1 MPSSGAPSTHTEGE
15 REREICSVEQI
26 YAMASSDASTS
37 SGSEYQVFLSFRRPD
52 TGVGFT
58 DFLFHSLID
67 AGVHVFRDDEELR
80 VGERIDGSL
89 QRAIDNSKIYIPVFS
104 RTYASSQW
112 CLRELA
118 QIVANTS
125 KSEGKKEIL
134 PIFFDVEPDD
144 VKLKTLL
151 YRDAILNL
159 EREKKLSNEQVDA
172 WREALME
179 VDAIKGWEVKKYK
192 GYGDVIK
199 LIVEEVVQK
208 LKTKHR
214 SVTEHLVGIDDRV
227 AALTEL
233 LDVGSDGVRL
243 IGIHGMGG
251 IGKTTLAKVVFNQL
265 SSNFGKC
272 CCFMEDVRAKSLRT
286 DGLIELQKKLLSQ
299 IGHPT
304 ETRSIDEID
313 YGTKRIE
320 EVLSNKKVLIALDD
334 VANLEQV
341 EKLVGRSTLNSG
353 SRILITTR
361 NKDILRINRPN
372 YQISEYEM
380 EVMSSDH
387 ALELFSRHAFNSDSQ
402 SDDYKDL
409 SGKIVAAIGRL
420 PLALEVIGS
429 FLRGK
434 GQDIW
439 RETSEKLSKAPHD
452 DVFEKLKISYDALS
466 YQQQQI
472 FLDIACFFIGEPT
485 TYAIYMWKDC
495 DFFPDAG
502 VGVLISMS
510 LVKIVENT
518 FWMHDQLGDLGREI
532 VHRQNP
538 INPEERSRIWI
549 DKEVLEAIRTKEMKN
564 NVQALTLDLRKS
576 DNKTITS
583 EEIGRFQH
591 LRYLGLSGGTFRG
604 NLAMSL
610 TNMSW
615 IFWSSPPRR
624 LFFKP
629 TNMRLNN
636 VVVLEFSRNAFID
649 DSKLQSLTK
658 RARKLKVLSLEYC
671 HNIKRMPDFSG
682 CPNLERLN
690 FNGCSNLRKLDGSIG
705 TLNSLIEPKIRSCYS
720 LEDLPEEIGNL
731 VNLKHFSVEECPM
744 KKLPDSIWKLKSL
757 CELHFHNHD
766 TRVRSAN
773 SWEIPSAVTLENLEV
788 LRIHSHNLKGRL
800 PSAIGN
806 LPFLRVLRL
815 LRTCINEVPETVSM
829 LPCLQTLELIDCD
842 EIQELPTLPPSLNNL
857 RVSSKSLLV
866 VPHLSNPTNLVMLD
880 LDGGSCWKQGG
891 KICNGDLVGMGKLS
905 KPNKLKLQHLNVPA
919 PAELASLSQLKE
931 LCLFGLDLRTLTQ
944 LPSSLLELQLYKL
957 NSTVSLSSGLE
968 NLSSL
973 QLISSQVQ
981 EIQLSGHQLHNLT
994 ELILS
999 GGYYHTL
1006 ERLGLSN
1013 LRKLKI
1019 VWVSN
1024 CPKLVEI
1031 KFVGAFESLDDLSI
1045 QDCESLGRLGYAGEA
1060 ESIDELTMEEGRL
1073 ILLSRVL
1080 CKLRRFELACCPKIL
1095 QIQVLGTS
1103 ELWKEFWVRGCRSL
1117 QSVRGLSNSKKL
1129 EKLHIW
1135 NCDGLRVVEGLDE
1148 LEALNDLFIQNR
1160 PSLERWIDVSN
1171 TKLPNDC
1178 RIEIPDVSHRR
1189 SKTYFEGTVQSY
1201 KRYKESRFPRTCTC
1215 FRSL

>member
-1 MPSSGAPSTHTEGE
+1 
-15 REREICSVEQI
+15 
-26 YAMASSDASTS
+26 MASSDASTS
-37 SGSEYQVFLSFRRPD
+37 SGSEYQVFLSFRGPD
-52 TGVGFT
+52 TRVGFT

-67 AGVHVFRDDEELR
+67 AGVCVFRDDEELR

-89 QRAIDNSKIYIPVFS
+89 QRAIDNSRIYIPVFS

-112 CLRELA
+112 CLRELT

-144 VKLKTLL
+144 VKLKTPL
-151 YRDAILNL
+151 YRNAILNL

-227 AALTEL
+227 ATLTEL

-243 IGIHGMGG
+243 VGIHDMGG
-251 IGKTTLAKVVFNQL
+251 IGKTTLAKVVR
-265 SSNFGKC
+265 G
-272 CCFMEDVRAKSLRT
+272 
-286 DGLIELQKKLLSQ
+286 
-299 IGHPT
+299 
-304 ETRSIDEID
+304 IDEID

-361 NKDILRINRPN
+361 NKDVLRIDRPN
-372 YQISEYEM
+372 YRISDYEM

-387 ALELFSRHAFNSDSQ
+387 ALELFSRHAFNSDSP

-409 SGKIVAAIGRL
+409 SRKIVAATGRL

-439 RETSEKLSKAPHD
+439 RGTSEKLSNAPHD

-466 YQQQQI
+466 YRQQQI

-495 DFFPDAG
+495 DFFLDDE

-518 FWMHDQLGDLGREI
+518 FWVHDQLGDLGREI

-549 DKEVLEAIRTKEMKN
+549 DKEVLEAIRTKEMKK

-583 EEIGRFQH
+583 EEIGRLQH

-615 IFWSSPPRR
+615 IFWSNPPRR

-629 TNMRLNN
+629 TNMHLNN
-636 VVVLEFSRNAFID
+636 VVVLEFSDNAFID
-649 DSKLQSLTK
+649 DSKLQSLIK
-658 RARKLKVLSLEYC
+658 RAIKLKVLSLEYC
-671 HNIKRMPDFSG
+671 HNIKRTPDFSG

-690 FNGCSNLRKLDGSIG
+690 FNGCSNLRKLHGSIG
-705 TLNSLIEPKIRSCYS
+705 MLKSLIHLKIRACRS
-720 LEDLPEEIGNL
+720 LEYLPEEIGNL
-731 VNLKHFSVEECPM
+731 VNLKHFSVEECPV
-744 KKLPDSIWKLKSL
+744 KKLPDSIWRLKSL
-757 CELHFHNHD
+757 CELHFDNSYPII
-766 TRVRSAN
+766 RWAN
-773 SWEIPSAVTLENLEV
+773 SWEIPSVAMLENLQV
-788 LRIHSHNLKGRL
+788 LRIFSPNFKGRL
-800 PSAIGN
+800 PLAIGN
-806 LPFLRVLRL
+806 LPSLRVLRL
-815 LRTCINEVPETVSM
+815 SQTRIGEVPETVSM
-829 LPCLQTLELIDCD
+829 LPCLQTLELIDCH
-842 EIQELPTLPPSLNNL
+842 EIQELPVVPTSLSNIQ
-857 RVSSKSLLV
+857 VSSKSLRV
-866 VPHLSNPTNLVMLD
+866 VSDISNLTNLVTLD
-880 LDGGSCWKQGG
+880 LDDGSRWKEGG
-891 KICNGDLVGMGKLS
+891 KICIGDLGGMGKLS
-905 KPNKLKLQHLNVPA
+905 KLNKLKLELLNVPA
-919 PAELASLSQLKE
+919 PTELASLSRLKE
-931 LCLFGLDLRTLTQ
+931 LDLSGLDLRTLTQ
-944 LPSSLLELQLYKL
+944 LPSSLLELQLDKF
-957 NSTVSLSSGLE
+957 NSAVSLSSRLE

-973 QLISSQVQ
+973 KLTSSQVQ
-981 EIQLSGHQLHNLT
+981 EIQLSGLQLCNLT
-994 ELILS
+994 QLIL
-999 GGYYHTL
+999 GGGETL

-1013 LRKLKI
+1013 LRKLKT
-1019 VWVSN
+1019 VGVSA

-1031 KFVGAFESLDDLSI
+1031 QFVGAFESLEELSI
-1045 QDCESLGRLGYAGEA
+1045 KNCESLGGLGYAGEA
-1060 ESIDELTMEEGRL
+1060 ESADELTMEEGRL
-1073 ILLSRVL
+1073 ILPSRVL
-1080 CKLRRFELACCPKIL
+1080 CKLRWFHLDHCPKIL

-1103 ELWKEFWVRGCRSL
+1103 ELWEEFWVADCRL
-1117 QSVRGLSNSKKL
+1117 LHSVRGLSNLKKL
-1129 EKLHIW
+1129 EKLGIR
-1135 NCDGLRVVEGLDE
+1135 NCDGPQVVEGLDE
-1148 LEALNDLFIQNR
+1148 LEALNELNIDDCL
-1160 PSLERWIDVSN
+1160 PLERWIDVST

-1178 RIEIPDVSHRR
+1178 RVISYRGDKRHFDGS
-1189 SKTYFEGTVQSY
+1189 VQSY
-1201 KRYKESRFPRTCTC
+1201 KRNKVS
-1215 FRSL
+1215 

>member
-1 MPSSGAPSTHTEGE
+1 MPSCIRTAIA
-15 REREICSVEQI
+15 RAEQT
-26 YAMASSDASTS
+26 YATASSDPSTS
-37 SGSEYQVFLSFRRPD
+37 SGSEYQVFLSFRGPD
-52 TGVGFT
+52 TRVGFT
-58 DFLFHSLID
+58 DFLFHSLTD
-67 AGVHVFRDDEELR
+67 AGICVFRDDEELH

-118 QIVANTS
+118 QIMANTS

-134 PIFFDVEPDD
+134 PIFFDVEPND
-144 VKLKTLL
+144 VKLKTPL

-159 EREKKLSNEQVDA
+159 EREKKLSNEQVEA
-172 WREALME
+172 WREVLMK

-208 LKTKHR
+208 MKTKHR

-233 LDVGSDGVRL
+233 LDVSSDGVRL
-243 IGIHGMGG
+243 VGIHGMGG
-251 IGKTTLAKVVFNQL
+251 IGKTTLAKVV
-265 SSNFGKC
+265 
-272 CCFMEDVRAKSLRT
+272 
-286 DGLIELQKKLLSQ
+286 
-299 IGHPT
+299 
-304 ETRSIDEID
+304 RSIDEID

-361 NKDILRINRPN
+361 NKDVLRIDRPN
-372 YQISEYEM
+372 YRISEYEM
-380 EVMSSDH
+380 EVMSSAH
-387 ALELFSRHAFNSDSQ
+387 ALELLSRHAFNSDSP

-409 SGKIVAAIGRL
+409 SRKIVAAIGRL

-439 RETSEKLSKAPHD
+439 RETSEKLSNAPRN

-466 YQQQQI
+466 YRQQQI

-495 DFFPDAG
+495 DFFLDAG

-518 FWMHDQLGDLGREI
+518 FWMHDQLRDLGREI
-532 VHRQNP
+532 IHRQNP

-549 DKEVLEAIRTKEMKN
+549 DKEVLEAIRTKEMKK

-591 LRYLGLSGGTFRG
+591 LRYLRLSGGTFRG

-705 TLNSLIEPKIRSCYS
+705 MLKSLIHLKIRGCRS
-720 LEDLPEEIGNL
+720 LEYLPEEIENL
-731 VNLKHFSVEECPM
+731 VKLEHFSVEECPV
-744 KKLPDSIWKLKSL
+744 KKLPDSIWRLKSL
-757 CELHFHNHD
+757 CELHFDNSYP
-766 TRVRSAN
+766 RIRWAN
-773 SWEIPSAVTLENLEV
+773 SWEIPSVLMLEKLEV
-788 LRIHSHNLKGRL
+788 LRIYSPNLKGRL
-800 PSAIGN
+800 PRAIGN
-806 LPFLRVLRL
+806 FPSLRVLRL
-815 LRTCINEVPETVSM
+815 SRTRIGEVPETVSM
-829 LPCLQTLELIDCD
+829 LPRLQTLELINCN
-842 EIQELPTLPPSLNNL
+842 EIQELPMLPTSLSNIQ
-857 RVSSKSLLV
+857 VSSKSLRV
-866 VPHLSNPTNLVMLD
+866 VSYISNPTNLVPLD
-880 LDGGSCWKQGG
+880 LDDGSRWKEGG
-891 KICNGDLVGMGKLS
+891 KICTGDLGGMGKLS
-905 KPNKLKLQHLNVPA
+905 KLNKLKLELLNVPA
-919 PAELASLSQLKE
+919 PTELASLSRLKE
-931 LCLFGLDLRTLTQ
+931 LYLSGLDLRTLTQ
-944 LPSSLLELQLYKL
+944 LPSSLLELQLDKF
-957 NSTVSLSSGLE
+957 NSAVSLSSRLE

-973 QLISSQVQ
+973 ELTSSQVQ
-981 EIQLSGHQLHNLT
+981 EIRLSGLQLCNLT
-994 ELILS
+994 RLIL
-999 GGYYHTL
+999 GGGEPL
-1006 ERLGLSN
+1006 ERLELSN
-1013 LRKLKI
+1013 LRKLKT
-1019 VWVSN
+1019 VEVSA

-1031 KFVGAFESLDDLSI
+1031 QFVGAFESLEELSI
-1045 QDCESLGRLGYAGEA
+1045 ENCESLGGLGYAGYAGEA
-1060 ESIDELTMEEGRL
+1060 ESAGELTMEEGRL
-1073 ILLSRVL
+1073 ILPSRVF
-1080 CKLRRFELACCPKIL
+1080 CKLRMFELGCCPKIL

-1103 ELWKEFWVRGCRSL
+1103 ELWKEFWVTDCRL
-1117 QSVRGLSNSKKL
+1117 LHSVRGLSNLKKL
-1129 EKLHIW
+1129 ELLGIRS
-1135 NCDGLRVVEGLDE
+1135 CDGLPVVEGLDE
-1148 LEALNDLFIQNR
+1148 LEALKVLYVDDS

-1178 RIEIPDVSHRR
+1178 RIEIPHIPHRR

-1201 KRYKESRFPRTCTC
+1201 KRYKESRSHRTCTC
-1215 FRSL
+1215 F

>member
-1 MPSSGAPSTHTEGE
+1 
-15 REREICSVEQI
+15 
-26 YAMASSDASTS
+26 MATSDASTS
-37 SGSEYQVFLSFRRPD
+37 SASEYQVFLSFRGPD
-52 TGVGFT
+52 TRVGFT
-58 DFLFHSLID
+58 DFLFHSLND
-67 AGVHVFRDDEELR
+67 AGIRVFRDDEELR
-80 VGERIDGSL
+80 VGERIDRSL
-89 QRAIDNSKIYIPVFS
+89 QGAIDNSKIYIPVFS

-118 QIVANTS
+118 QIMANTS

-144 VKLKTLL
+144 VKLKTPL

-233 LDVGSDGVRL
+233 LDVSSEGVRL

-299 IGHPT
+299 IGHPM

-320 EVLSNKKVLIALDD
+320 DVLSNKKVLIVLDD
-334 VANLEQV
+334 VANCEQV

-361 NKDILRINRPN
+361 NKDVLRIDRPN
-372 YQISEYEM
+372 YRMLEYEM

-387 ALELFSRHAFNSDSQ
+387 ALELFSRHAFKRDSP
-402 SDDYKDL
+402 SNGYKDL
-409 SGKIVAAIGRL
+409 SGKMVAATGRL
-420 PLALEVIGS
+420 PLAIEVIGS
-429 FLRGK
+429 FLFDKRH
-434 GQDIW
+434 QIW
-439 RETSEKLSKAPHD
+439 KETLEKLSKAPHD

-472 FLDIACFFIGEPT
+472 FLDIACFFIGEHT
-485 TYAIYMWKDC
+485 TYAMYMWKDC

-502 VGVLISMS
+502 VDVLISMS

-532 VHRQNP
+532 VHCENP

-549 DKEVLEAIRTKEMKN
+549 GKEVLEAIRTKEMKN

-615 IFWSSPPRR
+615 IFWSNPPRR

-629 TNMRLNN
+629 NNMHLNN
-636 VVVLEFSRNAFID
+636 VVVLEFSRNSFID
-649 DSKLQSLTK
+649 NSKLQSLIK
-658 RARKLKVLSLEYC
+658 MARKLKVLSLKEC

-690 FNGCSNLRKLDGSIG
+690 FEGCSNLRKLDGSIG
-705 TLNSLIEPKIRSCYS
+705 KLKSLIELKIRSCYS
-720 LEDLPEEIGNL
+720 LEYLPKEIGDL
-731 VNLKHFSVEECPM
+731 VNLKHLSVEECAV
-744 KKLPDSIWKLKSL
+744 KKLPDSIWRLKSL
-757 CELHFHNHD
+757 CELHFDNSY

-773 SWEIPSAVTLENLEV
+773 SWEIPSAVMLENLEV
-788 LRIHSHNLKGRL
+788 LQIHSHNLKGQL
-800 PSAIGN
+800 PPAIGN

-815 LRTCINEVPETVSM
+815 LSTCIGEVPETVSM
-829 LPCLQTLELIDCD
+829 LPRPQTLELIDCH
-842 EIQELPTLPPSLNNL
+842 EIQELPTLPTSLNNL
-857 RVSSKSLLV
+857 RVSSKSLRV
-866 VPHLSNPTNLVMLD
+866 VPNLSNLTNLVPLD
-880 LDGGSCWKQGG
+880 LDDGSRWKQGG
-891 KICNGDLVGMGKLS
+891 KICTGDLGGMGKLS
-905 KPNKLKLQHLNVPA
+905 KLNKLKLELLNVPA

-931 LCLFGLDLRTLTQ
+931 LDLFGLDLRTLTQ
-944 LPSSLLELQLYKL
+944 LPSSLLKL
-957 NSTVSLSSGLE
+957 RFDKFNSAVSLSSRLE

-973 QLISSQVQ
+973 VLTSSQVQ
-981 EIQLSGHQLHNLT
+981 EIQLSGLQLHNLE
-994 ELILS
+994 ELILECS
-999 GGYYHTL
+999 EPL

-1013 LRKLKI
+1013 LRKLKT
-1019 VWVSN
+1019 VRVLD

-1031 KFVGAFESLDDLSI
+1031 QFVGAFESLEGFCISR
-1045 QDCESLGRLGYAGEA
+1045 CESLGRLGYVGAA
-1060 ESIDELTMEEGRL
+1060 ESANELIMEEGRL
-1073 ILLSRVL
+1073 ILLSYY
-1080 CKLRRFELACCPKIL
+1080 
-1095 QIQVLGTS
+1095 
-1103 ELWKEFWVRGCRSL
+1103 
-1117 QSVRGLSNSKKL
+1117 KL
-1129 EKLHIW
+1129 EKLYIW
-1135 NCDGLRVVEGLDE
+1135 DCHRRQVVEGLDE
-1148 LEALNDLFIQNR
+1148 LEALNH
-1160 PSLERWIDVSN
+1160 W
-1171 TKLPNDC
+1171 K
-1178 RIEIPDVSHRR
+1178 
-1189 SKTYFEGTVQSY
+1189 G
-1201 KRYKESRFPRTCTC
+1201 
-1215 FRSL
+1215 